1 MRASLETELRKALP
15 LKQLQLFFQPQYD
28 LNNHLMGAEA
38 LLRWQHPELGMV
50 APADFISLTEDTG
63 LIVPMGLWILQ
74 AACQTLRSWNT
85 LPGWEKLHI
94 SVNVSACQFSQS
106 NFVNSVRDVV
116 LDTGISAG
124 NLKLELTE
132 SVFLDNV
139 EECIDKMHILR
150 ELGIR
155 FSMDD
160 FGTGY
165 SSLSYLKRLPL
176 VELKIDQSFVHDINI
191 NFDDEVI
198 IQTII
203 VMGKSLGLVV
213 IAEGVETDI
222 QHERLL
228 KYGCNYFQ
236 GYLFGRPQSKKDFE
250 QLFLKLP

>member
-1 MRASLETELRKALP
+1 
-15 LKQLQLFFQPQYD
+15 
-28 LNNHLMGAEA
+28 
-38 LLRWQHPELGMV
+38 
-50 APADFISLTEDTG
+50 
-63 LIVPMGLWILQ
+63 
-74 AACQTLRSWNT
+74 
-85 LPGWEKLHI
+85 
-94 SVNVSACQFSQS
+94 VSACQFSQS

-116 LDTGISAG
+116 FDSGISAG

-176 VELKIDQSFVHDINI
+176 DELKIDQSFVHDINI

-228 KYGCNYFQ
+228 KYGCNHFQ
-236 GYLFGRPQSKKDFE
+236 GYLFGRPQSQKDFE